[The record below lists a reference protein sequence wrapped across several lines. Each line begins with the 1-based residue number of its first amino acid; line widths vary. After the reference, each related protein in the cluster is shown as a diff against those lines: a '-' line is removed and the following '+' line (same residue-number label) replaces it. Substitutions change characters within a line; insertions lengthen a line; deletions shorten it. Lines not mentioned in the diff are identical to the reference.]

1 MSDKNKNNYST
12 EKIKNDQKF
21 LSYNLLKQM
30 IIKSDITKSIIEEMN
45 SELWYETLSGSGKI
59 FFENNLKFIGHIKN
73 GMLESGSSKESCTLI
88 FPDGTKYEGEI
99 HNNKI
104 SGIGKFTFP
113 TGATYTGEVLNGF
126 RNGKGIYH
134 NPIGITYE
142 GEWKNGLKNGKGKMT
157 RLSMVYEGDWL
168 NGNITG
174 QGKIRWENG
183 NIYEGNFKEN
193 HINGFGSMIWYDL
206 LEKYTGNWKNDL
218 QNGNGIHIWYE
229 PKGEIKLM
237 RNRYIGEW
245 VNGIRNGYGI
255 FFYSNGSYYEGIW
268 ENNYKSGFGIMTF
281 QDGSKYI
288 GRFEEDRLIDM
299 NNFVPE
305 EEIEKY
311 QEIIQKENEE
321 CIKKEKEK
329 EEKENKL
336 IEKIGASPI
345 KDKELKS
352 RRFSAMDVLE
362 TKDEDKISIQ
372 KRASNVDD
380 FIPKI
385 ENKKDNKKN
394 LLGINKNTDSNK
406 KRSDSKKSTKIK
418 VNTNKTNAAPIS
430 LLTEEQKKRSIN
442 KFNPPL
448 DLRDLIILN
457 NDIQNDLPEIEN
469 VLLRNYSNI
478 KKIYRNLIKISQGDF
493 KNIEEFNSSKIVLDT
508 KNQLKKGLNKELVL
522 NNIENNNNNN
532 NKKFNIPESAKIND
546 VSFCITMKDVWNFFR
561 DFNIINK
568 EFTICDFNRLFFNGE
583 NNHFDTYQIPEQLI
597 ESRDIYD
604 YVNNIIKNSKK
615 TFYYKYKKYLDFY
628 YKKKLPKT
636 LHTNSILYNIEKR
649 IKPEFSIHFFNFIV
663 MPRLFNECLV
673 RAAYLKF
680 QKNEMKLSEKLKE
693 LLKILIPEKKKGL
706 GKKISVNKSG
716 VSRLDLSVNVSKTDI
731 KSKAEERFIFYDFM
745 YKYFNS
751 IQNIFKQLQH
761 ICNRIFQFKD
771 ETITFKF
778 FYNNIIKRSA
788 ILKKL
793 IPNKFK
799 FCEIISQSYFTKF
812 IYNKEEINNDK
823 LKYFEI
829 VESYLNNEMI
839 EYEFYELIF
848 NMSKIYSQV
857 KKTKKNVSKR
867 HSKMKRNSKIETEMN
882 QNINYEKIIFF
893 IEQVLNM
900 NKNKKA
906 KYNYVYPIINNH
918 LLKIK
923 VIEEKIR
930 KEKEEKLRQIEKERF
945 MNERKNL
952 NLNDENF
959 HVEEAEDSEDD
970 FDNDDDF
977 Y

>member
-104 SGIGKFTFP
+104 SGLGKFTFP

-157 RLSMVYEGDWL
+157 RLSMVYEGEWL

-321 CIKKEKEK
+321 RIKKEKEK
-329 EEKENKL
+329 EEKEIKL

-345 KDKELKS
+345 KEKELKS
-352 RRFSAMDVLE
+352 RRFSAMNVNE

-394 LLGINKNTDSNK
+394 LLGINKNT
-406 KRSDSKKSTKIK
+406 
-418 VNTNKTNAAPIS
+418 
-430 LLTEEQKKRSIN
+430 E
-442 KFNPPL
+442 
-448 DLRDLIILN
+448 
-457 NDIQNDLPEIEN
+457 
-469 VLLRNYSNI
+469 
-478 KKIYRNLIKISQGDF
+478 
-493 KNIEEFNSSKIVLDT
+493 
-508 KNQLKKGLNKELVL
+508 
-522 NNIENNNNNN
+522 
-532 NKKFNIPESAKIND
+532 
-546 VSFCITMKDVWNFFR
+546 
-561 DFNIINK
+561 
-568 EFTICDFNRLFFNGE
+568 
-583 NNHFDTYQIPEQLI
+583 
-597 ESRDIYD
+597 
-604 YVNNIIKNSKK
+604 
-615 TFYYKYKKYLDFY
+615 
-628 YKKKLPKT
+628 
-636 LHTNSILYNIEKR
+636 
-649 IKPEFSIHFFNFIV
+649 
-663 MPRLFNECLV
+663 
-673 RAAYLKF
+673 
-680 QKNEMKLSEKLKE
+680 
-693 LLKILIPEKKKGL
+693 
-706 GKKISVNKSG
+706 
-716 VSRLDLSVNVSKTDI
+716 
-731 KSKAEERFIFYDFM
+731 
-745 YKYFNS
+745 
-751 IQNIFKQLQH
+751 
-761 ICNRIFQFKD
+761 
-771 ETITFKF
+771 
-778 FYNNIIKRSA
+778 
-788 ILKKL
+788 
-793 IPNKFK
+793 
-799 FCEIISQSYFTKF
+799 
-812 IYNKEEINNDK
+812 
-823 LKYFEI
+823 
-829 VESYLNNEMI
+829 
-839 EYEFYELIF
+839 
-848 NMSKIYSQV
+848 
-857 KKTKKNVSKR
+857 
-867 HSKMKRNSKIETEMN
+867 
-882 QNINYEKIIFF
+882 
-893 IEQVLNM
+893 
-900 NKNKKA
+900 
-906 KYNYVYPIINNH
+906 
-918 LLKIK
+918 
-923 VIEEKIR
+923 
-930 KEKEEKLRQIEKERF
+930 
-945 MNERKNL
+945 
-952 NLNDENF
+952 
-959 HVEEAEDSEDD
+959 
-970 FDNDDDF
+970 
-977 Y
+977 